1 MMAFYGVKRVRDHND
16 FLIYD
21 DRLIKKFKGFFYF
34 VQFAFRF
41 LGAHKLDF
49 DMGAQDALNRH
60 LMHNNSKL

>member
-21 DRLIKKFKGFFYF
+21 DRLIKKFKVFFF
-34 VQFAFRF
+34 VQFALRF